1 MWWWLMCDSADS
13 ALFLQVRSVQG
24 NHEDDPDAVMVLSG
38 LLNSECKPSCLQIT
52 VLWVHGFYSKN
63 VFECPQKKASNP
75 EVISFI
81 IKFKFDWINQ
91 LSVCICV
98 KLQLCFSGVIYSCH
112 GCHGDGNSSVR
123 QFYKDFSRAP
133 LMLLLLPQTQCLL
146 SLSNWKQC
154 CKKQKSGE
162 NSNLWTYLFKCG
174 MNSR

>member
-1 MWWWLMCDSADS
+1 MAFIQKMCLNVHKRKQATQGQSSVVFSIAIAS
-13 ALFLQVRSVQG
+13 EQKCHSGERAHGNLFLFVIFR
-24 NHEDDPDAVMVLSG
+24 L
-38 LLNSECKPSCLQIT
+38 
-52 VLWVHGFYSKN
+52 
-63 VFECPQKKASNP
+63 

-123 QFYKDFSRAP
+123 QFYRDFSRAP

-174 MNSR
+174 MNSH